1 MSTSAHDE
9 SKSGAFEALAPVAGA
24 WEVILNA
31 KAPDKARDLV
41 KRIGEVGEKL
51 AAGGQVTVEK
61 ATTTAED
68 VLLGS
73 VRESAKA
80 SRAVGAAVFQEAE
93 AMFVGLGKLSSATS
107 LSEAFHIQTDFLRAR
122 SEAAARRVKAV
133 ADYVDQ
139 LASEWGG
146 PSPVK
151 AFPKAE
157 KARAA

>member
-1 MSTSAHDE
+1 MSTHDE
-9 SKSGAFEALAPVAGA
+9 SKSGAFEALAPVAGV

-31 KAPDKARDLV
+31 KAPEKARDLM
-41 KRIGEVGEKL
+41 KRVGQVGEKL
-51 AAGGQVTVEK
+51 AAGGQAAVEK

-93 AMFVGLGKLSSATS
+93 AMFGGLGKLSSATS
-107 LSEAFHIQTDFLRAR
+107 VTEAFHIQTDFLRAR
-122 SEAAARRVKAV
+122 SDAAAGRVKAI
-133 ADYVDQ
+133 ADYVDR

-146 PSPVK
+146 PAPLKV
-151 AFPKAE
+151 FPRPE
-157 KARAA
+157 KAKAA